1 MICAPRAAAGYRG
14 GVSVADERYPE
25 LHRLIEQLEPEQAA
39 IVREQILK
47 LVTPPRGL
55 NVLGVYGGPEGS
67 PREDS
72 EEIIRS
78 EAGQA

>member
-1 MICAPRAAAGYRG
+1 M
-14 GVSVADERYPE
+14 
-25 LHRLIEQLEPEQAA
+25 
-39 IVREQILK
+39 VREQILR

-55 NVLGVYGGPEGS
+55 NILGVFEGPEGNLGA
-67 PREDS
+67 ES